1 MNEASH
7 SQIPA
12 PLETRLLRAALLDG
26 DAAVDAYRAWHAE
39 VDVDALDGG
48 SQRMLPL
55 LAANLARIGYS
66 DDFTPQ
72 LHGHRRQALA
82 MNAHRIGAVR
92 PALRVLEAAGVETM
106 VLKGAALVASGLS
119 ELGLRPIG
127 DVDVLVRLADRD
139 AAIDVLLADGWEVD
153 TYPAWYVKRVFW
165 RTVPAWVL
173 RKGLVQLDL
182 HWGALHLVRD
192 PAAERP
198 LWEHATTGSLG
209 GEPVLVPSVEDQA
222 MQTWLHAAEWCG
234 LPPLRWAADAVA
246 TIGARGDRFDWDR
259 VVTSAI
265 DQRVALQTRSALDY
279 LAGELGQ
286 PVPDAVRRR
295 LQAERVP
302 RLERREHAARAI
314 RPAERGRLDAAV
326 VELQDHRRQDVELLA
341 RPALAGVRDLRRSR
355 RLPDAPDGERHDLRD
370 GPLVLNREADPLD
383 SPLYGWS
390 FPEDGGRW
398 SDGGEAALAV
408 EVEPGAATELALDLS
423 AFVCRTGR
431 EQRVTVT
438 ANGGARTV
446 LRFGP
451 DDLDLKPREVR
462 IAVPPTADGSVV
474 LTFAI
479 RAPRSPA
486 EIGLSA
492 DERKLGV
499 LLRSVRL
506 APDAVAAG

>member
-1 MNEASH
+1 LNETSN

-12 PLETRLLRAALLDG
+12 PLETRLLRGALLDG
-26 DAAVDAYRAWHAE
+26 DAAIDAYRAWRAE
-39 VDVDALDGG
+39 VDFDALDGG

-55 LAANLARIGYS
+55 LVDNLARIGFE

-82 MNAHRIGAVR
+82 MNAHRIGTVR
-92 PALRVLEAAGVETM
+92 PALRALEAAGVETM

-127 DVDVLVRLADRD
+127 DVDVLVRPEDRT

-192 PAAERP
+192 PLAEWP

-234 LPPLRWAADAVA
+234 LPPLRWAADAAAVL
-246 TIGARGDRFDWDR
+246 GARGDEFDWDR
-259 VVTSAI
+259 VVATAI
-265 DQRVALQTRSALDY
+265 DQRVALQTRNALDY
-279 LAGELGQ
+279 LAEQLDQ
-286 PVPDAVRRR
+286 SVPDAVRGR
-295 LQAERVP
+295 LAAERVT
-302 RLERREHAARAI
+302 RLERREHAARAV
-314 RPAERGRLDAAV
+314 RPAERGRVDAAV
-326 VELQDHRRQDVELLA
+326 VALQDHRRQDVELLA
-341 RPALAGVRDLRRSR
+341 APALAGVRDLRRSER
-355 RLPDAPDGERHDLRD
+355 RGVAPDAELHDLRG
-370 GPLVLNREADPLD
+370 GPLLLDRETDPLD
-383 SPLYGWS
+383 SPLHGWS
-390 FPEDGGRW
+390 FPEPGGRW
-398 SDGGEAALAV
+398 SVGRKAALAV
-408 EVEPGAATELALDLS
+408 RVEPGMPAELVLDLS
-423 AFVCRTGR
+423 AFVGR
-431 EQRVTVT
+431 NSGRRQRV
-438 ANGGARTV
+438 AIAAGGDRAVERFDGADV
-446 LRFGP
+446 DLR
-451 DDLDLKPREVR
+451 PREVR
-462 IAVPPTADGSVV
+462 VAVPSTADGVAT
-474 LTFAI
+474 LTFEIAS
-479 RAPRSPA
+479 PRSPA
-486 EIGLSA
+486 KIGVSA

-506 APDAVAAG
+506 APAAS

>member
-1 MNEASH
+1 LNEASNA
-7 SQIPA
+7 QIPA
-12 PLETRLLRAALLDG
+12 PLETRLLRGALLDG
-26 DAAVDAYRAWHAE
+26 DAAIEAYRAWHAE
-39 VDVDALDGG
+39 VDFDALDGG
-48 SQRMLPL
+48 SQRLLPL
-55 LAANLARIGYS
+55 LAANLARLGYE

-92 PALRVLEAAGVETM
+92 PALRALDAAGVETM

-127 DVDVLVRLADRD
+127 DVDVLVRPADRN
-139 AAIDVLLADGWEVD
+139 AAIDVLLADGWEVE
-153 TYPAWYVKRVFW
+153 TYPAWYIKRVFW

-173 RKGLVQLDL
+173 RKGLVELDL

-192 PAAERP
+192 PVAERP

-234 LPPLRWAADAVA
+234 LPPLRWVADAA
-246 TIGARGDRFDWDR
+246 AILGACGDRFDWDR
-259 VVTSAI
+259 VVASAV
-265 DQRVALQTRSALDY
+265 DQRVVLQTRSALDY
-279 LAGELGQ
+279 LADELDQ
-286 PVPDAVRRR
+286 PVPREVRRR
-295 LQAERVP
+295 LHAERVP
-302 RLERREHAARAI
+302 LLERREHAARAV

-326 VELQDHRRQDVELLA
+326 VELQDHRRQDVDLLA
-341 RPALAGVRDLRRSR
+341 RPLLAGLRDLRGSR
-355 RLPDAPDGERHDLRD
+355 RRPDAPNGERHDLRD
-370 GPLVLNREADPLD
+370 GPLILGRDADPLD

-398 SDGGEAALAV
+398 SDGREAALAV
-408 EVEPGAATELALDLS
+408 VVEPGATAELALDLS
-423 AFVCRTGR
+423 AFVGR
-431 EQRVTVT
+431 GDHEQRVTI
-438 ANGGARTV
+438 AADGGTPTV
-446 LRFGP
+446 LRFGA

-462 IAVPPTADGSVV
+462 IAVPPTTDGNAV
-474 LTFAI
+474 LTFAV

-486 EIGLSA
+486 EVGLSA

-506 APDAVAAG
+506 VPDAAAAV